1 MLVLFT
7 LVGLL
12 LPATVPPLQA
22 PQALRCRIELA
33 AGAKSKR
40 CHVTVPA
47 GRVLRPC
54 GAADRRAGRCTAAGR
69 GRYVAWV
76 VGTGPGHCRITDKKT
91 KWRQGVVSA
100 KLSRTGEAAST
111 CDLYVELK

>member
-1 MLVLFT
+1 MLVAFT

-12 LPATVPPLQA
+12 LPAATPFVQA
-22 PQALRCRIELA
+22 PQALHCRIELA
-33 AGAKSKR
+33 PGAKGKR

-54 GAADRRAGRCTAAGR
+54 GGADRRAGHCDAAGR

-91 KWRQGVVSA
+91 KWRQGVVYA
-100 KLSRTGEAAST
+100 KLSKTGEAAST